1 MRGRVL
7 ALRARAAPA
16 RRVATRPERGAPP
29 LGRMVREPARGDA
42 LDELSRDGPLCGG
55 GARRGARVLALASGG
70 ALEHR
75 SVSRD
80 RRSART
86 RFLDPERPGL
96 PGVSGASSAHPVW
109 ALWVGE
115 VA

>member
-55 GARRGARVLALASGG
+55 GARRGAGVLALASGG

-75 SVSRD
+75 SVSLD
-80 RRSART
+80 RRSSRS
-86 RFLDPERPGL
+86 RFLGPETRGL
-96 PGVSGASSAHPVW
+96 PGRRGVTAVLPVGGFG
-109 ALWVGE
+109 LG
-115 VA
+115 

>member
-29 LGRMVREPARGDA
+29 LGRMVRQPARGDA
-42 LDELSRDGPLCGG
+42 LDELSRDEPLCGG

-75 SVSRD
+75 SVSLD
-80 RRSART
+80 RRSAWT
-86 RFLDPERPGL
+86 RLLGPERRGL
-96 PGVSGASSAHPVW
+96 AGACGVFGSPRVAA
-109 ALWVGE
+109 VGI
-115 VA
+115 